1 MSTLSLDN
9 KELDLYRTTAYNQ
22 ENNSLVKSSQL
33 KAHTVE
39 NINLDMVNNLNTTST
54 GSQVGR
60 PRARYYHYYY
70 NIYIPYVCGTFGIK
84 ICEVIVFYILQLFE

>member
-39 NINLDMVNNLNTTST
+39 
-54 GSQVGR
+54 
-60 PRARYYHYYY
+60 Y
-70 NIYIPYVCGTFGIK
+70 
-84 ICEVIVFYILQLFE
+84 QLGYGKQP

>member
-22 ENNSLVKSSQL
+22 ENSLVKSSQL

-39 NINLDMVNNLNTTST
+39 
-54 GSQVGR
+54 
-60 PRARYYHYYY
+60 Y
-70 NIYIPYVCGTFGIK
+70 
-84 ICEVIVFYILQLFE
+84 QLGYGKQP